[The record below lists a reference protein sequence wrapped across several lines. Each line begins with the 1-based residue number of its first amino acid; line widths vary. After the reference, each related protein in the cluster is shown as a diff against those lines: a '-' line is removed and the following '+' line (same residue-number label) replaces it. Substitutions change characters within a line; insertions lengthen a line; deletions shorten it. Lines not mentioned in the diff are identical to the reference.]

1 VKGEASVTEPA
12 HKQAT
17 TGDDD
22 AISEVMELQMG
33 PSHPA
38 THGTIKFNLRLDG
51 ETIVD
56 CDTEVGY
63 LHRGFEKMC
72 EQGTWTQCIPYTDRL
87 NYASPVANNFI
98 FCEAVERLLAVTVP
112 ERCSYIRV
120 ILTELS
126 RITDHLTC
134 LGMSATE
141 LGAITVGFY
150 MNEARELFYNIKQD
164 VTGARL
170 TISYGRVGGLARD
183 VPENFEQKMRAA
195 LARTAEVLDDCER
208 LLERNRIFL
217 DRMVDIGIISQSDA
231 ISYGLTGPMLRA
243 TGVARDLR
251 KDEPY
256 MVYERLDF
264 DVPVGTKG
272 DNFDRFSV
280 RFEEMRQSIR
290 IIDQALRQ
298 MPEGPVSIADPTIV
312 LPQKQ
317 DVYSNIEGL
326 MAHFKLVIEG
336 IKVPAGEVYFA
347 GEGGNGEVGFYIASD
362 GSGRPYRVRVRPP
375 CFYGMSALAHMVKG
389 HAIADLVAIFGM
401 VNMIGGECD
410 R

>member
-1 VKGEASVTEPA
+1 VTAPA
-12 HKQAT
+12 HKHAT
-17 TGDDD
+17 TGGDD

-51 ETIVD
+51 ETIVE

-98 FCEAVERLLAVTVP
+98 FCEAVERLLGVTVP

-134 LGMSATE
+134 LGMSTTE
-141 LGAITVGFY
+141 LGAISVGFY
-150 MNEARELFYNIKQD
+150 MNEARELYYNIKQD

-170 TISYGRVGGLARD
+170 TISYGRVGGLACD

-195 LARTAEVLDDCER
+195 LARTAEILDDCEK

-217 DRMVDIGIISQSDA
+217 DRMVDIGIISQADA
-231 ISYGLTGPMLRA
+231 ISFGLTGPMLRA
-243 TGVARDLR
+243 TGVPRDLR

-256 MVYERLDF
+256 MVYDRLDF

-280 RFEEMRQSIR
+280 RFEEMRQSMR

-298 MPEGPVSIADPTIV
+298 MPPGPVSIEDPTIV
-312 LPQKQ
+312 LPQKK

-375 CFYGMSALAHMVKG
+375 CFYGMASAAHMIKG